1 VRTRAVV
8 VATVIEAIR
17 EVQTASGRSPDGIDE
32 ATALFG
38 GIEGFESL
46 NGLEVLVSVG
56 ARLGDDVPDAALG
69 PLRDGGSPTV
79 GDLVDRIWARTESEH
94 VHK

>member
-1 VRTRAVV
+1 MRTRAEVIASVV
-8 VATVIEAIR
+8 DAIG
-17 EVQTASGRSPDGIDE
+17 EIQTASGRSPDGIDE
-32 ATALFG
+32 ATTLFG

-46 NGLEVLVSVG
+46 NGLEVLVCVSE
-56 ARLGDDVPDAALG
+56 RLGDDIPDAALG

-79 GDLVDRIWARTESEH
+79 GDLANRIWAHLEGEH